1 MNVKIKVL
9 ESQKEMFLHQLD
21 TLDELNEEIDIDEDL
36 IQFPQMP
43 MRLKNLRIHPQIQVA
58 LAVMKYK
65 FKLAHAVCVPLLV
78 AIGNIL
84 FQQDW
89 KLGNSVYKSTKGR
102 DILPGL
108 TDGHKKVTQTD

>member
-43 MRLKNLRIHPQIQVA
+43 MRLKNLRIHPQ
-58 LAVMKYK
+58 
-65 FKLAHAVCVPLLV
+65 
-78 AIGNIL
+78 
-84 FQQDW
+84 
-89 KLGNSVYKSTKGR
+89 T
-102 DILPGL
+102 
-108 TDGHKKVTQTD
+108 